1 MNRKPSEI
9 DFSSLYDG
17 FDAPTTLVDCGLLC
31 APHNSSGKPFC
42 CDICHAVP
50 VAYQPE
56 WAYLDANTRLWH
68 LWRGD
73 ECEAEP
79 CDPAEVAKDTP
90 EHLLLLACKGP
101 AFCERNFRAT
111 SCRQFPFFP
120 YITSDFRFIGL
131 AHDWEFESKCWILSH
146 LDQVTSRYR
155 QEFVRTF
162 DLIFSYWMDD
172 FDCYVELSA
181 ETREHYLST
190 RRRMPLL
197 HRNGLDYLLSPKTER
212 LHRTDLLA
220 RTKHPLYSHPKNLEI
235 SG

>member
-1 MNRKPSEI
+1 MLDDPSRI
-9 DFSSLYDG
+9 DFANLYQGFNSS
-17 FDAPTTLVDCGLLC
+17 TTPVDCGLLC
-31 APHNSSGKPFC
+31 APHNPSGKPFC

-50 VAYQPE
+50 VTYKPE
-56 WAYLDANTRLWH
+56 WAYLKANTQLWH

-79 CDPAEVAKDTP
+79 CDPADLEEDTP
-90 EHLLLLACKGP
+90 EHLLLLSCKGP
-101 AFCERNFRAT
+101 ALCERDFRAT

-146 LDQVTSRYR
+146 LDQVTTQYR
-155 QEFVRTF
+155 LEFVRTF

-172 FDCYVELSA
+172 FDSYAELSA
-181 ETREHYLST
+181 ETREHYQSS

-197 HRNGLDYLLSPKTER
+197 HRNGKDYLLSPKTETLR
-212 LHRTDLLA
+212 SVDLAALP
-220 RTKHPLYSHPKNLEI
+220 KHSPY
-235 SG
+235 